1 MMVDMDTKTLRSY
14 DSNKMYS
21 WNVFIVIGNNA
32 LGTRYSCLADLFK
45 PFNSYILSWDDDSSS
60 SKKKEGKSHR
70 KSQANLSWA
79 AARVSLRI
87 WTLDQTT
94 QKKKALNKLP
104 DAFATTATA
113 QLVLRTLSANN
124 PLIHVNQPKTTE
136 RPEKADFFA

>member
-1 MMVDMDTKTLRSY
+1 MMVEMDTKTLRSY

-32 LGTRYSCLADLFK
+32 LGTRYSCLADLFQTLQ
-45 PFNSYILSWDDDSSS
+45 FIHSELRWWFIVVE
-60 SKKKEGKSHR
+60 KEGKSHR

-104 DAFATTATA
+104 DALTTAATA

-136 RPEKADFFA
+136 RPEKGEKMD